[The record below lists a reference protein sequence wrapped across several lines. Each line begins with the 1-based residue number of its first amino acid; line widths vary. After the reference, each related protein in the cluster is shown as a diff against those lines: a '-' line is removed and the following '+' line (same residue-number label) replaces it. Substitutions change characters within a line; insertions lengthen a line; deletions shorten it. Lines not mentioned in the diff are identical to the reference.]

1 MYRSIPP
8 SSTLLLNEQSETLE
22 KTGRQ
27 VFRFGFGQSPFPVAP
42 ILRNALV
49 EFAHHKE
56 YTSVQG
62 LASLREQVAKYH
74 SSFEQRSITQDQVF
88 VAPGSKALLY
98 TIMSA
103 YSHAAILIPAPAWVS
118 YAPQAELIG
127 HCTFFMQT
135 DYSQRYRIT
144 AEKLEST
151 LNDAAKEH
159 KTLLVVL
166 NSPGNPDGLCYS
178 ETELKSLAKVLKK
191 YDALVISDEIY
202 GPLQHDNQHVSL
214 AKYYPQGTF
223 VTSGLSKWAGAG
235 GWRLGVAI
243 LPENYDEKLKHAML
257 GIASET
263 YSCAAAPI
271 QHAAI
276 TAYSPEPEMEQ
287 YTANQRIILKA
298 IGNKIHE
305 ALIDAGLRAHPPQ
318 GGFYMLVDFS
328 HFREELTKLD
338 LTCDSAVC
346 SHVLQQTGVA
356 LLPGAAFGLP
366 AESLCA
372 RLAYVDFSGS
382 QALDDL
388 AQFGWSDELTE
399 KHTKKM
405 RQGISL
411 LAKFLVSMGK

>member
-8 SSTLLLNEQSETLE
+8 SSTLLLNEQSESLE
-22 KTGRQ
+22 KNGRQ
-27 VFRFGFGQSPFPVAP
+27 VFRFGFGQSPFPVST
-42 ILRNALV
+42 ILRHALV
-49 EFAHHKE
+49 ESAHHKE

-74 SSFEQRSITQDQVF
+74 SPFEQRSVAPDQVF
-88 VAPGSKALLY
+88 IAPGSKALLY

-103 YSHAAILIPAPAWVS
+103 YSHAAVLIPAPAWVS

-127 HCTFFMQT
+127 HSTFLMQT

-151 LNDAAKEH
+151 LEQASKDH

-178 ETELKSLAKVLKK
+178 ETELKSLAVVLKK

-235 GWRLGVAI
+235 GWRLGIAI
-243 LPENYDEKLKHAML
+243 LPENYDEKLKQAML

-271 QHAAI
+271 QHAAV
-276 TAYSPEPEMEQ
+276 TAYSREPEMEQ
-287 YTANQRIILKA
+287 YTANQRTILKA
-298 IGNKIHE
+298 IGNRIHE
-305 ALIDAGLRAHPPQ
+305 ALIDVGLRVHPPQ
-318 GGFYMLVDFS
+318 GGFYMLVNFS
-328 HFREELTKLD
+328 HFGEQLTELD
-338 LTCDSAVC
+338 LTTDSAVC
-346 SHVLQQTGVA
+346 SYVLQKTGVA
-356 LLPGAAFGLP
+356 LLPGVAFGLP
-366 AESLCA
+366 DESLCA
-372 RLAYVDFSGS
+372 RLAYVDFNGS

-388 AQFGWSDELTE
+388 NQFGWSDELTE

-405 RQGISL
+405 RKGISL
-411 LAKFLVSMGK
+411 LGKFLVGIC